1 MKPLLVVMVVSG
13 TLIAQ
18 TPTKP
23 LSGEIKGIVIDQN
36 GGPVS
41 AATVYAVPQ
50 GLVLDAVPPRS
61 VKTNNNGR
69 FDFRG
74 GFELRSYK
82 LYSRKDADGYLN
94 PLDAFYGDGDSARE
108 VALSPKHPSS
118 TVTVKMGK
126 QAAVISGKVFDV
138 QSGAPLIA
146 YVRLTDEGGN
156 GHSLVVDGDFSLVV
170 PAEKNV
176 HLIVTVI
183 GTRHPLIPV
192 SSLWLEPGQ
201 RVFMDIPI
209 SAAEK

>member
-1 MKPLLVVMVVSG
+1 MKPILVVMVVSG
-13 TLIAQ
+13 ILIAQ
-18 TPTKP
+18 TPPKR

-50 GLVLDAVPPRS
+50 GLVLDDLTPRS
-61 VKTNNNGR
+61 VKTNDNGQ

-94 PLDAFYGDGDSARE
+94 PLDAFYGDGDSAVE
-108 VALSPKHPSS
+108 VNLSPKHRSS
-118 TVTVKMGK
+118 SVTVKMGK

-138 QSGAPLIA
+138 QSGAPLKA
-146 YVRLTDEGGN
+146 YVGLTDEQGN
-156 GHSLVVDGDFSLVV
+156 GHSVVVDGEYNLVV
-170 PAEKNV
+170 PSEKNI
-176 HLIVTVI
+176 HLIVRVI
-183 GTRHPLIPV
+183 GTLRPLIPV